1 MWNQYLYEYMYN
13 NYALLMILFKYFYE
27 SGTGKGVVIIYMSYV
42 KLDSE
47 LFSVMQAYRKSCGTL
62 VYF

>member
-1 MWNQYLYEYMYN
+1 MYN